1 MSNKYIPENSII
13 FREVCGEWRRVD
25 SPSQKPQTLAD
36 WLTEN
41 KITMDDDTQFLRIIR
56 MNKTIEIR
64 HYGGQYRCN
73 ISEK

>member
-1 MSNKYIPENSII
+1 MPNKYIPTNSII
-13 FREVCGEWRRVD
+13 FREVSGVWQRVD

-41 KITMDDDTQFLRIIR
+41 NIIMDDDTQFLRIVR
-56 MNKTIEIR
+56 FNKTIEIR

-73 ISEK
+73 ILDR